1 MARPWQGV
9 HRPPLRARLSQWP
22 LGQERP
28 VQGQRPSGAG
38 RAPHG
43 ARPRPSACLAPA
55 LFGQMALNELA
66 PALFGRVAFNEPKWR
81 RHVLSMRPWRS
92 NRNNEIA

>member
-1 MARPWQGV
+1 MPT
-9 HRPPLRARLSQWP
+9 RARHCRRWECCPEMIEQCI
-22 LGQERP
+22 GEA
-28 VQGQRPSGAG
+28 SGATTQW
-38 RAPHG
+38 RRSRPHG

-92 NRNNEIA
+92 NRNSEIA

>member
-1 MARPWQGV
+1 MHRLGV
-9 HRPPLRARLSQWP
+9 R
-22 LGQERP
+22 GNDP
-28 VQGQRPSGAG
+28 VAPVAP
-38 RAPHG
+38 PHG

-66 PALFGRVAFNEPKWR
+66 LALFGRVAFNEPKWR

-92 NRNNEIA
+92 NRNSEIA

>member
-28 VQGQRPSGAG
+28 VAGACGRRRGGLWPVPARRRGLRPM
-38 RAPHG
+38 
-43 ARPRPSACLAPA
+43 ACWAVLGGLWP
-55 LFGQMALNELA
+55 LRRGVHRSPLWRGLEGLWPVPVQMQN
-66 PALFGRVAFNEPKWR
+66 V
-81 RHVLSMRPWRS
+81 V
-92 NRNNEIA
+92 